1 MVENKISATLS
12 QQDIDAIL
20 GAIKLI
26 KEKLPFLINLTAD
39 ERRALNKPGD
49 RSRNFI
55 DKALEVATQNPDI
68 LPRLFSAEEMKKD
81 IELSQKLQP
90 ILLALSQLQEVV
102 DNTVAVVNSEA
113 YASALAVYNYAKAAG
128 KAAALQDTLDEL
140 GKRFAKKPGAAS
152 AAKVAAAKKLA
163 G

>member
-1 MVENKISATLS
+1 MVENRISAVLL
-12 QQDIDAIL
+12 QADIDAIL

-26 KEKLPFLINLTAD
+26 KEKLPFLINLTSD

-68 LPRLFSAEEMKKD
+68 LPKLFSVEEMKKD

-90 ILLALSQLQEVV
+90 ILLALSQLQEIV
-102 DNTVAVVNSEA
+102 DNTVATVNSEA
-113 YASALAVYNYAKAAG
+113 YASALSVYNYAKAAG

-140 GKRFAKKPGAAS
+140 GKRFSRKANAANAGKT
-152 AAKVAAAKKLA
+152 AAPKNQA

>member
-1 MVENKISATLS
+1 MVENRISATLS
-12 QQDIDAIL
+12 QPEIDAIL

-26 KEKLPFLINLTAD
+26 KEKLPFLINLTTD

-68 LPRLFSAEEMKKD
+68 LPRMFSVEEMKKD

-90 ILLALSQLQEVV
+90 ILLALSQLQEIV

-113 YASALAVYNYAKAAG
+113 YASALAVYNYAKAGG
-128 KAAALQDTLDEL
+128 KAAALQATLDEL

-152 AAKVAAAKKLA
+152 AAKVAAKKKLTE
-163 G
+163 

>member
-1 MVENKISATLS
+1 MVENRISATLP
-12 QQDIDAIL
+12 QKDIDAIL

-26 KEKLPFLINLTAD
+26 KEKLPFLINLTSD
-39 ERRALNKPGD
+39 ERRALNEPGD

-55 DKALEVATQNPDI
+55 DKALEVASQNPGI
-68 LPRLFSAEEMKKD
+68 LPKLFSAEEMKKD

-113 YASALAVYNYAKAAG
+113 YASALAVYNYTKAVG
-128 KAAALQDTLDEL
+128 EAAALQDTLNEL
-140 GKRFAKKPGAAS
+140 GKRFAKKSGVAT
-152 AAKVAAAKKLA
+152 AAKVAAAKKQT